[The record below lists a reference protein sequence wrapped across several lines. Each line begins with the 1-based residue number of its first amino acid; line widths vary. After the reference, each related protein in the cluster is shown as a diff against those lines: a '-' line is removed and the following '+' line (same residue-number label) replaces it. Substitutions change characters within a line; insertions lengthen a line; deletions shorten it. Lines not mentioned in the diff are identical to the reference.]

1 MRKNEYS
8 NKHQGQNIS
17 QDEIER
23 KWRVYLWEQEQM
35 QLAESV
41 SARDAMNAAVSSGG
55 GGSSIG
61 PESTPQVELTT
72 QSGQVLQTENGQDL
86 ALT

>member
-41 SARDAMNAAVSSGG
+41 SARDAINAAVSSGG
-55 GGSSIG
+55 GGPKG

>member
-41 SARDAMNAAVSSGG
+41 SARDAINSAVSSGG
-55 GGSSIG
+55 GGPKG

>member
-41 SARDAMNAAVSSGG
+41 SARDAINAAVSSGG
-55 GGSSIG
+55 GGPKG

-72 QSGQVLQTENGQDL
+72 QNGQVLQTENGQDL

>member
-41 SARDAMNAAVSSGG
+41 SARDAINAAVSSGG

>member
-8 NKHQGQNIS
+8 NKHQGQNIY
-17 QDEIER
+17 QAEIER

-41 SARDAMNAAVSSGG
+41 SARDAINAAVSSGG
-55 GGSSIG
+55 GGPKG

-72 QSGQVLQTENGQDL
+72 QNGQVLQTENGQDL